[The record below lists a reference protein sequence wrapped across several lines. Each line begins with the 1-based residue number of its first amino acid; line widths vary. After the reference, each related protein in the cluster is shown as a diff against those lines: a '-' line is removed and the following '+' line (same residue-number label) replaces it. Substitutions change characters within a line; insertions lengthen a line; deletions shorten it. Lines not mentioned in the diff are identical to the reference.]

1 MAKKKKAAG
10 AGEKQVE
17 SPEAPAA
24 PPLWKRAWFP
34 LGLFALLSLVY
45 FHEFPLSGKVIF
57 GLDVGTDF
65 HRGKEGVGA
74 KVAEL
79 SQPMWDAK
87 LGGYPHS
94 EEIRH
99 QYFPLRVFYLF
110 TSYQRYIGW
119 RYILTS
125 FFAGW
130 FMYLFLRG
138 LGLGRAASLWAG
150 AA

>member
-1 MAKKKKAAG
+1 MAKKKKAAAAAVQQGG
-10 AGEKQVE
+10 AAEAA
-17 SPEAPAA
+17 SPAVPV
-24 PPLWKRAWFP
+24 WKRPWFP
-34 LGLFALLSLVY
+34 VALFALLSLVY
-45 FHEFPLSGKVIF
+45 FHEFPLSDKVIF

-99 QYFPLRVFYLF
+99 QYFPLRVLYLF

-119 RYILTS
+119 RYILTT

-130 FMYLFLRG
+130 AM
-138 LGLGRAASLWAG
+138 
-150 AA
+150 